1 MTTGDRIATLFQMDD
16 ETWTH
21 HANPWSVWS
30 RTTVLPAL
38 ILAGWSRVWI
48 GWWALLPGALALL
61 WTWLNPRLF
70 GKPASLDN
78 WASKAVLGERI
89 WVKRDEEPVPER
101 HRLAPN
107 VLNAVSAVGTLL
119 VIWGV
124 VRLAVWPT
132 LLGAVLV
139 YAGKLW
145 FLDRMVWL
153 HEDVKNAAPEY
164 RAMGTPSEEGRT
176 QDVRR

>member
-16 ETWTH
+16 ETWAR

-38 ILAGWSRVWI
+38 ILAAWSRVWL
-48 GWWALLPGALALL
+48 GWGALLPGAVALL
-61 WTWLNPRLF
+61 WTWGNPRLF
-70 GKPASLDN
+70 GKPASLDS
-78 WASKAVLGERI
+78 WASKAVLGERLWI
-89 WVKRDEEPVPER
+89 HRDEEPVPER
-101 HRLAPN
+101 HRTVPN
-107 VLNAVSAVGTLL
+107 ILNTVSGIGTLV

-124 VRLAVWPT
+124 VQLAVWPT
-132 LLGAVLV
+132 LCGAALV

-153 HEDVKNAAPEY
+153 YEDVTRATPEHQ
-164 RAMGTPSEEGRT
+164 AVGALSENEGSG
-176 QDVRR
+176 